1 MPLETRYELKSQKA
15 ILIICHP
22 KGAKLLATKSDHKRP
37 QFLSTAKEMDFHTL
51 TMMLVFDGFLDTTSW
66 TPRILESKESNQ
78 STLGNEPF
86 FPPEA
91 Q

>member
-1 MPLETRYELKSQKA
+1 LSS
-15 ILIICHP
+15 
-22 KGAKLLATKSDHKRP
+22 KGSKLLATKSDHKRP
-37 QFLSTAKEMDFHTL
+37 QFLSRAKEMDFHTL
-51 TMMLVFDGFLDTTSW
+51 TMMLVFNGFLDATSW